1 MMSVSLNRLDIAA
14 EEFCHG
20 KVDDLNDQ
28 KTQTASVFT
37 VLDEDDPSPKE
48 YGKRKRG
55 TDIGSGS
62 TEEASGTKRRH
73 RTTFTQIQLDTLEE
87 AFIRSQYPDVY
98 TREVIAKK
106 IHLSEARVQVWFQ
119 NRRAKFRKYQ
129 RQKETL
135 PSYPSYPS
143 FFYPPE
149 GLYPS
154 GSHFYFPVPPVSCPV
169 SSLPG
174 SKSILDNHPSSHV
187 VPSPCRSCPTGSL
200 CHTAAGPLS
209 TNHHWRPIF
218 GPSPLESSR
227 AMMEKERN
235 APSSPQNELSKKS
248 LEQLRIRAQMFQ
260 KYSHFLN
267 SSCFS

>member
-1 MMSVSLNRLDIAA
+1 MLKCAVGAP
-14 EEFCHG
+14 C
-20 KVDDLNDQ
+20 
-28 KTQTASVFT
+28 T
-37 VLDEDDPSPKE
+37 
-48 YGKRKRG
+48 
-55 TDIGSGS
+55 GS
-62 TEEASGTKRRH
+62 
-73 RTTFTQIQLDTLEE
+73 LDT
-87 AFIRSQYPDVY
+87 
-98 TREVIAKK
+98 K
-106 IHLSEARVQVWFQ
+106 LSFLFLTQVWFQ

-209 TNHHWRPIF
+209 THHPWRPIF
-218 GPSPLESSR
+218 GPSPLESNR